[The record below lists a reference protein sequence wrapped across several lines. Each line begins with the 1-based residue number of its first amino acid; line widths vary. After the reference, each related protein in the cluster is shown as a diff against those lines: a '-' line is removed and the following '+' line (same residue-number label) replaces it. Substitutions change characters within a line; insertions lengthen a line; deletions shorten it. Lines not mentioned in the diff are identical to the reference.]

1 MLFIPVW
8 YTRRVSCFLLVISF
22 LYKAPLR
29 KGGQLSNGTIEY
41 IYRVLKNILERS
53 KEWGLIKVNP
63 IVGVK
68 KPKVEQ
74 PEIEF
79 YDDNEAKEVI
89 TALNEEPRKWR
100 LFILGS
106 MIGGFRRGEL
116 LALEWAD
123 FDFNGMTLSINKSIS
138 LTINGHAVEKEP
150 KSKSSKRIVDIPEWY
165 MAELK
170 IHEHEWKKE
179 KLSLGGKWR
188 GGDREYVF
196 HAGYGKPFYH
206 NTPTTWWDKFIK
218 RHNLKPIRFHDLRHS
233 SNSFN

>member
-1 MLFIPVW
+1 MYWASTI
-8 YTRRVSCFLLVISF
+8 LLVHELHTEKQKNAF

-116 LALEWAD
+116 LALE
-123 FDFNGMTLSINKSIS
+123 
-138 LTINGHAVEKEP
+138 
-150 KSKSSKRIVDIPEWY
+150 
-165 MAELK
+165 
-170 IHEHEWKKE
+170 
-179 KLSLGGKWR
+179 
-188 GGDREYVF
+188 
-196 HAGYGKPFYH
+196 
-206 NTPTTWWDKFIK
+206 
-218 RHNLKPIRFHDLRHS
+218 
-233 SNSFN
+233 

>member
-29 KGGQLSNGTIEY
+29 KGDQLSNGTIEY

-74 PEIEF
+74 TEIEF

-123 FDFNGMTLSINKSIS
+123 FDFNGMTLSINF
-138 LTINGHAVEKEP
+138 LNN
-150 KSKSSKRIVDIPEWY
+150 KR
-165 MAELK
+165 
-170 IHEHEWKKE
+170 
-179 KLSLGGKWR
+179 SCRGK
-188 GGDREYVF
+188 G
-196 HAGYGKPFYH
+196 
-206 NTPTTWWDKFIK
+206 T
-218 RHNLKPIRFHDLRHS
+218 
-233 SNSFN
+233 